1 MTPHPVWFYTL
12 VNAEEH
18 GLGVRDRRRDDG
30 RVRRDADDGLRDA
43 LDELGRVE
51 RQLVVRE
58 GRREGERR
66 RVAEE
71 GTTVTFPPVHLRCVA
86 LPVDVP
92 VTPPTTPITSSAS
105 SSDEPMNVRDI

>member
-18 GLGVRDRRRDDG
+18 GLGVRYRRRDDG
-30 RVRRDADDGLRDA
+30 RVRRGADDRLRDA
-43 LDELGRVE
+43 LNELGRVQ

-58 GRREGERR
+58 GPREGERG

-71 GTTVTFPPVHLRCVA
+71 GVEDDRHVLARALEVRGVARRRDGHAADDAHHLEC
-86 LPVDVP
+86 LL
-92 VTPPTTPITSSAS
+92 
-105 SSDEPMNVRDI
+105 E